1 MSVDPASARSGT
13 SQIADPPERPSPV
26 MAWGITAMLVV
37 FVVINWADKTVF
49 GIAAQPLREDLG
61 LTSAQI
67 GFVGSAFF
75 FLFSITGLTVGFV
88 ANRVR
93 TKWVL
98 LTLAALWSLTMMPV
112 LVSASFATLLI
123 SRIGLGA
130 AEGPAGAMANAGAF
144 EWFPKEKRGFP
155 SAWLSSGASI
165 AKIAIAPVLT
175 LIVVGWGWRAAFL
188 SLALVGVVWCATW
201 AVIGRE
207 GPYAARKMPI
217 EQGETRKQHDQ
228 RAPFRRIALS
238 RSFIG
243 GVIGTFT
250 MYGMVSVI
258 LTWLPSYFEVGLG
271 FDRVQSGVMFG
282 LPSITGMAAMLL
294 GSWIT
299 DRRVA
304 AGASSRL
311 MRGIV
316 PSVGLLVGGLLLV
329 SLPYIGPAYLAVA
342 AVVFGYG
349 FGTIAM
355 PVMNAVIA
363 QICPAGQR
371 PGALGVFLALQN
383 SSGLVAPALTG
394 ALVDSASDP
403 AAGFALAFQ
412 VFGIAV
418 VLGGIAMLVLV
429 DPQRDARRIAAAA
442 A

>member
-1 MSVDPASARSGT
+1 MSVDPAPARSPKI
-13 SQIADPPERPSPV
+13 QIESAPERPSPV

-37 FVVINWADKTVF
+37 FVVINWADKTVL
-49 GIAAQPLREDLG
+49 GVAAQPLREELG

-67 GFVGSAFF
+67 GFIGSAFY

-98 LTLAALWSLTMMPV
+98 LTLAALWSVTMMPV

-130 AEGPAGAMANAGAF
+130 AEGPSGAMANASAF

-155 SAWLSSGASI
+155 SAWLGSGGSI
-165 AKIAIAPVLT
+165 AKIAIAPVLA
-175 LIVVGWGWRAAFL
+175 LIVAAWGWRAAFI
-188 SLALVGVVWCATW
+188 SLALVGVLWCVAW

-207 GPYAARKMPI
+207 GPYSARTSTVTP
-217 EQGETRKQHDQ
+217 EENPVPSAPRV
-228 RAPFRRIALS
+228 PFRRIALS

-243 GVIGTFT
+243 GVIGMFT
-250 MYGMVSVI
+250 MYGMVTVV

-282 LPSITGMAAMLL
+282 LPSIAGMAAMLF

-311 MRGIV
+311 MRGVV
-316 PSVGLLVGGLLLV
+316 PSVGLVVGGLLLML
-329 SLPYIGPAYLAVA
+329 LPYIGSAYLAVA

-349 FGTIAM
+349 CCAIAP

-371 PGALGVFLALQN
+371 PGSLGVFMALQN

-418 VLGGIAMLVLV
+418 VLGGIVMLVLV
-429 DPQRDARRIAAAA
+429 NPQRDARRIAAAA